1 MSCLKIVSR
10 IVSQTLKQLLTPTYT
25 CLLQTE
31 LQSDKYKNK
40 AEISALE
47 AEVESLNLH
56 LQQEQQAASKLQV
69 HPVLREKVGTW
80 EGVWVGEDL

>member
-1 MSCLKIVSR
+1 MPRSWIEDCPAD
-10 IVSQTLKQLLTPTYT
+10 T
-25 CLLQTE
+25 LLQTE

-56 LQQEQQAASKLQV
+56 LQQEQQAAAKLQV
-69 HPVLREKVGTW
+69 RLLAISKGDGTQVA
-80 EGVWVGEDL
+80 ENRLLLKTVTVW

>member
-1 MSCLKIVSR
+1 MPRNWIENSPAD
-10 IVSQTLKQLLTPTYT
+10 T
-25 CLLQTE
+25 LLQTE

-56 LQQEQQAASKLQV
+56 LQQEQQAAAKLQV
-69 HPVLREKVGTW
+69 HLLAISEGGGT
-80 EGVWVGEDL
+80 